1 MLSAKSTKFNFKSD
15 LVKTI
20 FGIVGFIVACA
31 PCAALAQQ
39 QVSIEVEGVVKPHCA
54 FEDRQSQIT
63 AGQTA
68 IAFSINPEDQN
79 WAKQA
84 AKIPLAL
91 SCNAPFNLAVRSSQ
105 GGLKNTEAGTK
116 GIGGTFSNEIAY
128 QLTLNMST
136 EEASAPLVL
145 ACPSRSLADT
155 DSLCAASSGS
165 NAAIGRGAGI
175 GELAITLSDS
185 SGFPIRGQ
193 YQDTIVVAVAF
204 Q

>member
-1 MLSAKSTKFNFKSD
+1 MLSAKSTKFSFKSD

-20 FGIVGFIVACA
+20 FGIVGFIMACA

-54 FEDRQSQIT
+54 FEDRQSQ
-63 AGQTA
+63 